1 MLNKKEMAIAHIAS
15 AITVYSI
22 RQNTNTLPK
31 NVSMIDFILKTVPDD
46 IKPDITMDL
55 IDYVFSYVSA
65 TRFDTQFHMC
75 IIHMIY
81 CDIYSNTGFTLC
93 TSATK
98 RCKR

>member
-22 RQNTNTLPK
+22 RQNANTLPK

-65 TRFDTQFHMC
+65 TRFDT
-75 IIHMIY
+75 
-81 CDIYSNTGFTLC
+81 
-93 TSATK
+93 
-98 RCKR
+98 

>member
-22 RQNTNTLPK
+22 RQNTDTISK

-55 IDYVFSYVSA
+55 IDMYFPISQPHVLTHSFICV
-65 TRFDTQFHMC
+65 
-75 IIHMIY
+75 
-81 CDIYSNTGFTLC
+81 NN
-93 TSATK
+93 
-98 RCKR
+98 